1 MTTAAAQEYSPAPRK
16 TYPAIFWAGLIAG
29 TLDITAACI
38 TSTLRG
44 GSPLRVLRYVA
55 GGLLGPEA
63 FAGGFGIAAL
73 GLLLHYCIA
82 TTWAAI
88 YYAASRKL
96 DLLVR
101 RAVVCG
107 LLYGIVV
114 WCVMNLVVL
123 PLSALPKASFT
134 VSGVLI
140 GATILMFCIGL
151 PIALIVRRYCDQS
164 VG

>member
-1 MTTAAAQEYSPAPRK
+1 MTATSSASYPRHSNAYR
-16 TYPAIFWAGLIAG
+16 TTLLAGLIAG

-44 GSPLRVLRYVA
+44 GTPLRVLRYVA

-63 FAGGFGIAAL
+63 FAGGLGIAAL

-82 TTWAAI
+82 TTWAAV

-96 DLLVR
+96 TLLVR
-101 RAVVCG
+101 QPILCG

-123 PLSALPKASFT
+123 PLSALPKATFT
-134 VSGVLI
+134 LSGVLI

-151 PIALIVRRYCDQS
+151 PIALIVRRYS
-164 VG
+164 K